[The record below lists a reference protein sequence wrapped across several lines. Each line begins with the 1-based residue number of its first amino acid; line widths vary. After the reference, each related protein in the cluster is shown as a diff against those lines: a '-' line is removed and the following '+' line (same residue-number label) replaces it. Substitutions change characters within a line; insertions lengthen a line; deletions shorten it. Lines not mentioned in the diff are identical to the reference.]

1 MTKAPGTVATPA
13 AFALSQACQAA
24 VGIIFGTPHGASPD
38 WRSLSA
44 RFAEVPSPH
53 TYADALHSSA
63 LLCRFLERT
72 GDEIHKRIHG
82 GEVPAECGFDSKAH
96 VRLPAI
102 DQQHPESW
110 QAATQFASWAVAFR
124 RDLARRHQVPIA
136 DRAIERLNASDI
148 AVSARASEIARQ
160 VGCSVPALYRHFN
173 RATGLTPRQ
182 YAIQRRIE
190 RAIDL
195 LRRTDWKVEAIARE
209 VGWRSKTNLHAA
221 FVRRIGASP
230 GQVRQLTDDGL
241 MQLKRKLANDRR
253 NQIRQFRALQ

>member
-1 MTKAPGTVATPA
+1 MTKAPGAVATPA

-24 VGIIFGTPHGASPD
+24 VGIVFATPDGVWPD
-38 WRSLSA
+38 WSSLSA
-44 RFAEVPSPH
+44 RFAEVASPH
-53 TYADALHSSA
+53 TYVDALHSSV

-82 GEVPAECGFDSKAH
+82 GEIPASCAFDSTAH
-96 VRLPAI
+96 LRLPPI
-102 DQQHPESW
+102 DQRHPESW
-110 QAATQFASWAVAFR
+110 RAGTAFATWAAAYQGE
-124 RDLARRHQVPIA
+124 LARRHQRPITE
-136 DRAIERLNASDI
+136 RAIERLNCSDI

-173 RATGLTPRQ
+173 RVTGQTPRQ
-182 YAIQRRIE
+182 YAIQMRIE

-221 FVRRIGASP
+221 FVRRIGTSP
-230 GQVRQLTDDGL
+230 GQVRRLTDDGL
-241 MQLKRKLANDRR
+241 TQLKRKLANDRP
-253 NQIRQFRALQ
+253 NGILQLGA